1 MIQINPY
8 LQRIEYQG
16 DLTPCLILLNQLQRA
31 HLLSVPFENLDIHLP
46 EEIRLDVERI
56 FQKVVHRRRGGFCY
70 ELNGLFHFLLVEL
83 GFEVKRISAS
93 VLGSKGLWG
102 PEYDH
107 LVNLVFL
114 DEQWWLTDV
123 GFGDFPFVP
132 IPLTHQ
138 AEVEDRNQRFWVE
151 QLDAKAWMLKKRGP
165 DGQEVEK
172 YRFTTIQREYE
183 EFAGMCH
190 YHQTSPDSHFTQ
202 NKICTICTPDGR
214 ITLSRNKLVILEE
227 ENRLEKEIKGQK
239 EFDQYLW
246 EYFQMRL

>member
-16 DLTPCLILLNQLQRA
+16 DLTPSLTLLNQLQRA

-46 EEIRLDVERI
+46 EEIRLNVEKI

-107 LVNLVFL
+107 LVNLVF
-114 DEQWWLTDV
+114 
-123 GFGDFPFVP
+123 
-132 IPLTHQ
+132 
-138 AEVEDRNQRFWVE
+138 
-151 QLDAKAWMLKKRGP
+151 WMNNG
-165 DGQEVEK
+165 G
-172 YRFTTIQREYE
+172 
-183 EFAGMCH
+183 
-190 YHQTSPDSHFTQ
+190 
-202 NKICTICTPDGR
+202 
-214 ITLSRNKLVILEE
+214 
-227 ENRLEKEIKGQK
+227 
-239 EFDQYLW
+239 
-246 EYFQMRL
+246 